1 MPLQRIDHH
10 TIETTRIV
18 RLLHLSV
25 IMLAISPA
33 LSIASTHSPTNGYSH
48 RRYLPPL
55 YQFIP
60 STNIAFSRNPNR
72 ITFLNNAT
80 QCVTREDR
88 STSIQQ
94 MLTPAPA
101 PLLRLFNISYPQRG
115 TSPPIKLVAEDVC
128 TTCALAKA
136 NL

>member
-1 MPLQRIDHH
+1 MF
-10 TIETTRIV
+10 T
-18 RLLHLSV
+18 
-25 IMLAISPA
+25 ISPA
-33 LSIASTHSPTNGYSH
+33 LSIAGTHSPTNGYSH

-60 STNIAFSRNPNR
+60 FTNIALSRNPNR

-80 QCVTREDR
+80 QCVAREDR

-101 PLLRLFNISYPQRG
+101 PPPSLVQRLLLATGYF
-115 TSPPIKLVAEDVC
+115 PPIKLVAEDDC
-128 TTCALAKA
+128 TTCARAKA